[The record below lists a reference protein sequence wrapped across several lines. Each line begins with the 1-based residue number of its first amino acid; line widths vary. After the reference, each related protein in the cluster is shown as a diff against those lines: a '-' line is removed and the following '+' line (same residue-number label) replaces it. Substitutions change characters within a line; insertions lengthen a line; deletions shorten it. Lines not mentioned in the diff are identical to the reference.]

1 MMGFGL
7 ALQSLGSRSA
17 FQSKIRLSINGLAL
31 PAPREDLRVAWA
43 PVLDVG
49 NATKTAFCL
58 ADAF

>member
-7 ALQSLGSRSA
+7 ALQ
-17 FQSKIRLSINGLAL
+17 IRLSINGLAL
-31 PAPREDLRVAWA
+31 PARREDLRVAWA